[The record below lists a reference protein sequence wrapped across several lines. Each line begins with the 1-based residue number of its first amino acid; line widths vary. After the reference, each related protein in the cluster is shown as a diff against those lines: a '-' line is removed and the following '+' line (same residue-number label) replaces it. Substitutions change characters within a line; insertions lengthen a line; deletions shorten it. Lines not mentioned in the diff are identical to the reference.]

1 MDPVRQ
7 DEKEFPI
14 LYGCD
19 KKNNCRIWKVTINNT
34 KPDYTEIIV
43 LHGLLNGKQ
52 IETITKIN
60 IGKNIGKKNETSHYQ
75 QALLEAKSK
84 WNKKKDIEHYTTTQP
99 DSYTKQIPTSFG
111 PVQDRIPT
119 LFGPVQDRI
128 PTLFGPVQD
137 RICTDSSRED
147 NLVVNNQKILTVPT
161 PMLAHDYKKYKHKLK
176 FPCYIQKKYDG
187 YRLLYDPITN
197 NMYTRNGK
205 KYDILYN
212 TELHKQLKN
221 IGLPLDGELY
231 CHTDFS
237 FECYGILRKKKLS
250 DATQDHQLLDRIE
263 YHVYDLH
270 NSPCLVQ
277 SALESLTYEQRYALL
292 CDKIKYENSKIKL
305 VDTYICTSDE
315 NIDNYHT
322 KFIHDNYEG
331 SILRNKDSLYES
343 KRSFNLLKYKDFDD
357 EEFVIS
363 DFTTEKCNDIDLIIW
378 ICKTKEN
385 KTFNIRPQGTK
396 EERQYL
402 FTIANRF
409 MNQKLWV
416 KYFGYTENKIPR
428 FPTTKTNTYKTYIRN
443 EVY

>member
-1 MDPVRQ
+1 MEDK
-7 DEKEFPI
+7 KEFPI
-14 LYGCD
+14 LYGRD
-19 KKNNCRIWKVTINNT
+19 KKNNLRIWKVTINNT
-34 KPDYTEIIV
+34 HLDYTEIIV

-52 IETITKIN
+52 IETTTKIN
-60 IGKNIGKKNETSHYQ
+60 SGKNIGKKNETSHYQ
-75 QALLEAKSK
+75 QALLEAQSK
-84 WNKKKDIEHYTTTQP
+84 WNKKKDIEHYTTNKP
-99 DSYTKQIPTSFG
+99 DEHENIKDTVTNNHIP
-111 PVQDRIPT
+111 I
-119 LFGPVQDRI
+119 
-128 PTLFGPVQD
+128 
-137 RICTDSSRED
+137 
-147 NLVVNNQKILTVPT
+147 
-161 PMLAHDYKKYKHKLK
+161 PMLAHDYKKYKHKLI

-212 TELHKQLKN
+212 TELHKQLKK

-237 FECYGILRKKKLS
+237 FECYGILRKKKLTNPTS
-250 DATQDHQLLDRIE
+250 DYQLLDRIE

-270 NSPCLVQ
+270 NSIGPGFLYKTIR
-277 SALESLTYEQRYALL
+277 SGLDKAESLTYEERYTLL
-292 CDKIKYENSKIKL
+292 CDKITYEHSKIKL
-305 VDTYICTSDE
+305 VDTYECISNE

-322 KFIHDNYEG
+322 QFIHDNYEG

-357 EEFVIS
+357 EEFVIC

-385 KTFNIRPQGTK
+385 KIFNIRPQGTK

-402 FTIANRF
+402 FTIANKF
-409 MNQKLWV
+409 INQKLWV

-443 EVY
+443 ELY